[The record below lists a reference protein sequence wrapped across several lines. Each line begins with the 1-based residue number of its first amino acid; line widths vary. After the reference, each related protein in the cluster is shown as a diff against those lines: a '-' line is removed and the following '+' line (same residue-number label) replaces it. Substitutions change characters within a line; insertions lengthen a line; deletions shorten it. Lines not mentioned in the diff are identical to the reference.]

1 MRMPR
6 RERHGGYARSGLGL
20 LRLLGGAGLIAMA
33 ASVGTGAAH
42 AQAVVEQ
49 ASGVDDIIVTARR
62 RAESIQDVPVAVS
75 AIPPTQL
82 EAAAAP
88 DIRDLAGRTP
98 TLVVDPVA
106 AGPGGAAIS
115 IRGISFEDIE
125 KSFDPAVGVLIDGV
139 YIGTNTGQLLEVFD
153 FESIEVLR
161 GPQGTLFGRNTT
173 AGVINIRRTRPTGE
187 LGLRMLAT
195 IGDYG
200 RRDLRTVVNLPA
212 FAGIVSTKLFWLH
225 LESDDFYNNQTL
237 GRDYGGREYDN
248 FGVTFR
254 VESGPLDLEVTYE
267 HERERTELDQA
278 ALSTTPN
285 LARPF
290 PPGALNPDLI
300 CLRVPVPLPTGTIFV
315 RPTGIPD
322 AQCDRNTRDDLYT
335 TFSNV
340 AGFIR
345 NDADHVTVNARV
357 DMGGGLILDS
367 VTGWRGNRE
376 QVRQDF
382 DSTSINF
389 FDTLRLQSYNQFSQ
403 ELRLSGA
410 IGDNLDFLAGFYYFN
425 SSYKLDQNT
434 FFGPFLQAGA
444 GLPAQGGNR
453 VNHSSR
459 STALFADLQWRVTDA
474 LRISVGGRQTWDTK
488 RIVNDVLKTR
498 NPALIAEGEADWSQF
513 SPRASIDI
521 RPVEDLLLYG
531 SFARGY
537 RAGGFNGRGQTINAA
552 RTPYDPETVDSFEI
566 GLKAGLFDNRM
577 TVAVAAFHS
586 KYKDKQ
592 EEVVFAAPPPVGQE
606 TLVVNAAEA
615 TIKGLEFETR
625 IAPVDGLEFYGS
637 LGLLDAQYD
646 SFATQVA
653 LADGSFLPVDA
664 STRKL
669 RRAPDVTAGVGASW
683 TIPVGPGELLL
694 NGSYRHTSEYQTT
707 IVGDPL
713 DLGQNDPRG
722 LAQPRDVVDA
732 SATFRFDVGATRW
745 RVGIFGRN
753 LTDNR
758 GLNSALPVGGLFTF
772 GAARPPRTWGGEIG
786 VEF

>member
-1 MRMPR
+1 MRKACR
-6 RERHGGYARSGLGL
+6 RGVGW
-20 LRLLGGAGLIAMA
+20 RLLAGAGVPLAAMA
-33 ASVGTGAAH
+33 AAMGGATPAS
-42 AQAVVEQ
+42 AQTVVEQ
-49 ASGVDDIIVTARR
+49 AGGVDDIIVTARR

-75 AIPPTQL
+75 AISPAQL
-82 EAAAAP
+82 ENAAAP
-88 DIRDLAGRTP
+88 DIRDLVGRTP
-98 TLVVDPVA
+98 TLVIDPVA
-106 AGPGGAAIS
+106 AGPGGAAIA

-153 FESIEVLR
+153 FESVEVLR

-173 AGVINIRRTRPTGE
+173 AGVVNIRRTRPTGE
-187 LGLRMLAT
+187 LGLRMLGT
-195 IGDYG
+195 VGDYG

-212 FAGIVSTKLFWLH
+212 LAGAVSTKLFWLH

-237 GRDYGGREYDN
+237 GKDFGGRRYDN

-254 VESGPLDLEVTYE
+254 IEHGPLELELTYE

-285 LARPF
+285 LARPV

-300 CLRVPVPLPTGTIFV
+300 CLRVPVPLPGGTIFV

-322 AQCDRNTRDDLYT
+322 AQCDRNTKDDLYT

-357 DMGGGLILDS
+357 DVGAGLTLDS

-389 FDTLRLQSYNQFSQ
+389 FDTLRLQSYRQFSQ
-403 ELRLSGA
+403 ELRLSGN
-410 IGDNLDFLAGFYYFN
+410 IGETIDFVAGLYYFR
-425 SSYKLDQNT
+425 SAYKLDQNT
-434 FFGPFLQAGA
+434 FFGPFLQQNA
-444 GLPAQGGNR
+444 GLPPRGGNR
-453 VNHSSR
+453 VDHSSQ
-459 STALFADLQWRVTDA
+459 SVALFADVQWRITDA
-474 LRISVGGRQTWDTK
+474 IRLSVGGRQTWDEK

-498 NPALIAEGEADWSQF
+498 NPALIARGEADWSQF

-521 RPVEDLLLYG
+521 RPVDDLLLYG

-552 RTPYDPETVDSFEI
+552 RTPYNPETVDSFEL

-577 TVAVAAFHS
+577 TVAVAAFRS
-586 KYKDKQ
+586 DYKDKQ

-615 TIKGLEFETR
+615 TIKGLEIEAR
-625 IAPVDGLEFYGS
+625 VAPVEGLEIYGA
-637 LGLLDAQYD
+637 LGLLDAKYKRFD
-646 SFATQVA
+646 TRVA
-653 LADGSFLPVDA
+653 LPDGSFLPVDA
-664 STRKL
+664 STRRL
-669 RRAPDVTAGVGASW
+669 RRAPDTTAAIGASW
-683 TIPVGPGELLL
+683 TIPVGPGDLLL
-694 NGSYRHTSEYQTT
+694 NGSYRYSSDYQTT

-713 DLGQNDPRG
+713 DLGRNDPRG
-722 LAQPRDVVDA
+722 LAQPRDLVDA
-732 SATFRFDVGATRW
+732 AATYRFDAGGVRW
-745 RVGIFGRN
+745 RLGIFGRN
-753 LTDNR
+753 LLDNR

-772 GAARPPRTWGGEIG
+772 GAARPPRTWGGELG